1 MERIRKLVK
10 KKRGGYEEVFEIIL
24 NEDEKKQKEIVKN
37 LITLERKIKKSLY
50 IRHLFIRFEKLEN
63 GEKYKEEFK
72 YPFVNYVVIDTSVLS
87 EKEAA
92 RYFFYALRRL
102 HQLGYTDTENT
113 KKACV
118 WLYEQNHPVIISD
131 PNDYK
136 QVLRHS
142 LQETEVDAVAYMQ
155 MNMAKYYEEDV
166 VCEDEIV
173 QYRIDAYK
181 KITFN
186 S

>member
-1 MERIRKLVK
+1 METITKLVK
-10 KKRGGYEEVFEIIL
+10 KKSGGYEEVIEVIL

-63 GEKYKEEFK
+63 GKKYKEEFK

-181 KITFN
+181 KIAFN

>member
-1 MERIRKLVK
+1 M
-10 KKRGGYEEVFEIIL
+10 
-24 NEDEKKQKEIVKN
+24 
-37 LITLERKIKKSLY
+37 
-50 IRHLFIRFEKLEN
+50 
-63 GEKYKEEFK
+63 
-72 YPFVNYVVIDTSVLS
+72 LS

-131 PNDYK
+131 PNDYRQNLRK
-136 QVLRHS
+136 Q

-181 KITFN
+181 KIAFN